1 VLEIA
6 TTNWEVSRGPY
17 ASKFKT
23 PAGKYVLLTIS
34 DNGSGMSPET
44 KTHLFEPFYTTKE
57 PGKGTGLGLAMVY
70 GTIKKANGF
79 IYADSEPGEGA
90 RFKIYLPAVDGAVQ
104 VQGKPTVAAG
114 KGVRRKATILL
125 VEDESNL
132 RNLMAEFLSSGGHAV
147 FTADGPENARKIALE
162 QNGTIDV
169 LLTDVVLKE
178 GNGRQL
184 AQQLSEAGC
193 TFKVVYVSGY
203 TPEAIIHRGILEPGI
218 PFLQKPFGRQ
228 VLLDKIEE
236 ILVG

>member
-1 VLEIA
+1 
-6 TTNWEVSRGPY
+6 
-17 ASKFKT
+17 
-23 PAGKYVLLTIS
+23 
-34 DNGSGMSPET
+34 
-44 KTHLFEPFYTTKE
+44 
-57 PGKGTGLGLAMVY
+57 
-70 GTIKKANGF
+70 
-79 IYADSEPGEGA
+79 
-90 RFKIYLPAVDGAVQ
+90 
-104 VQGKPTVAAG
+104 
-114 KGVRRKATILL
+114 
-125 VEDESNL
+125 
-132 RNLMAEFLSSGGHAV
+132 
-147 FTADGPENARKIALE
+147 
-162 QNGTIDV
+162 